1 MVEDTITKLWHILW
15 GFFTN
20 QLFPAFISIL
30 RFLVHNRDAL
40 WVLIGIVIVLAI
52 VKSKV
57 LFVKS
62 HRTLPQVIDAVNGC
76 LVTIILIVAFFRF
89 GLPAWDNL
97 SNYKSTST
105 SSTTPTQTST
115 PTQNTTKTTPKTTT
129 QPTTKQLYYTVS
141 CSSCYASGCNHNGY
155 YYNGLSVDNY
165 NYYRNVCRSCSCTDF
180 KAQSY
185 WR

>member
-20 QLFPAFISIL
+20 RLFPAFISFL
-30 RFLVHNRDAL
+30 RFLVNNRDAL
-40 WVLIGIVIVLAI
+40 WILIGVFLVLLVVRSKVKLHRIIPKVIDPISACLAI
-52 VKSKV
+52 
-57 LFVKS
+57 
-62 HRTLPQVIDAVNGC
+62 
-76 LVTIILIVAFFRF
+76 LIAIVVFFRF
-89 GLPAWDNL
+89 GPTV
-97 SNYKSTST
+97 SNYLDKYTST
-105 SSTTPTQTST
+105 SKSSTNTTSQ
-115 PTQNTTKTTPKTTT
+115 PASQNQSTTKTTPKTTT

-155 YYNGLSVDNY
+155 YYDGLSVDNY